1 MILGTQKIQE
11 RLDKG
16 EIFRKGTWCKDCIKE
31 ASYALR
37 VAKDGMVVNGKSYY
51 PGNCYQESVIKIEPG
66 RIAILSTVERLCMPA
81 DLVGKLG
88 VRLDFAS
95 KGLTGLMGI
104 QVDPYYGSDDTEE
117 RLYIKVA
124 SFGNETVKIHPYDAV
139 FNVEFSR
146 VEEATKPQKSKKSTW
161 YRLQEALANQD
172 HSDWTFVARVQ
183 TDLGNRADDIEK
195 QVNNQLSGI
204 RNNQQ
209 SVVMFGV
216 FLVAVAI
223 FGALIGVILN
233 VDNAP
238 NWVANWG
245 WIVLLG
251 LCSVSVA
258 ALVGFVIVACIGFWK
273 VTAQNAK
280 IQGERH
286 TDK

>member
-104 QVDPYYGSDDTEE
+104 
-117 RLYIKVA
+117 
-124 SFGNETVKIHPYDAV
+124 
-139 FNVEFSR
+139 
-146 VEEATKPQKSKKSTW
+146 
-161 YRLQEALANQD
+161 
-172 HSDWTFVARVQ
+172 
-183 TDLGNRADDIEK
+183 
-195 QVNNQLSGI
+195 
-204 RNNQQ
+204 
-209 SVVMFGV
+209 
-216 FLVAVAI
+216 
-223 FGALIGVILN
+223 
-233 VDNAP
+233 
-238 NWVANWG
+238 
-245 WIVLLG
+245 
-251 LCSVSVA
+251 
-258 ALVGFVIVACIGFWK
+258 
-273 VTAQNAK
+273 
-280 IQGERH
+280 
-286 TDK
+286 

>member
-16 EIFRKGTWCKDCIKE
+16 EIFRKGTWCKDCVKE

-37 VAKDGMVVNGKSYY
+37 IASDGMVVKGKIYD
-51 PGNCYQESVIKIEPG
+51 PGNIYQEPVIKIEPG
-66 RIAILSTVERLCMPA
+66 RTAILSTVERLCMPK

-104 QVDPYYGSDDTEE
+104 QVDPYYGKDDTEA

-124 SFGNETVKIHPYDAV
+124 NFGNETVEICPGDPV
-139 FNVEFSR
+139 FNIEFSY
-146 VEEATKPQKSKKSTW
+146 VEEAREPQKRKESTW
-161 YRLQEALANQD
+161 LRLKAALADQK
-172 HSDWTFVARVQ
+172 HIDWTFVARVQ
-183 TDLGNRADDIEK
+183 ADLGNRADKLEK
-195 QVNNQLSGI
+195 QVDNQKKEIVDNQDKELSGI

-223 FGALIGVILN
+223 FGALIDVILN

-238 NWVANWG
+238 NWVTNWG
-245 WIVLLG
+245 WIVLLV
-251 LCSVSVA
+251 LCCVA
-258 ALVGFVIVACIGFWK
+258 VMALVGFVIVACIGF
-273 VTAQNAK
+273 
-280 IQGERH
+280 
-286 TDK
+286 